1 MVGEWK
7 KLSRDCDREKLDLED
22 KTSAYSTLKSER
34 KLIAGE
40 GKNKERRD
48 AERERKEETRQGEG
62 ERKEEETRREERE
75 REEEVK
81 ERVSLI
87 ERVEMPGRNRTTP
100 LKADHC
106 QPENKRLTSHHPS
119 PIPTNSGRERSAL
132 KVSCVK
138 TTTTPKSPSP
148 HIMRTSDHSHSEN
161 KKFKKRTVQYV
172 RFPGGRV
179 EEVEQGL

>member
-22 KTSAYSTLKSER
+22 KTSAYSTLKCER

-48 AERERKEETRQGEG
+48 AERKRKEETRQGCKGEG

-81 ERVSLI
+81 ERDG
-87 ERVEMPGRNRTTP
+87 E
-100 LKADHC
+100 
-106 QPENKRLTSHHPS
+106 
-119 PIPTNSGRERSAL
+119 RERESREAGWESNHTFESRPL
-132 KVSCVK
+132 
-138 TTTTPKSPSP
+138 PA
-148 HIMRTSDHSHSEN
+148 RE
-161 KKFKKRTVQYV
+161 
-172 RFPGGRV
+172 
-179 EEVEQGL
+179 

>member
-62 ERKEEETRREERE
+62 ERGRKKRRGERRGREKKKSRRETERE
-75 REEEVK
+75 RERESREAGW
-81 ERVSLI
+81 ESNHTFESI
-87 ERVEMPGRNRTTP
+87 P
-100 LKADHC
+100 LPA
-106 QPENKRLTSHHPS
+106 
-119 PIPTNSGRERSAL
+119 RE
-132 KVSCVK
+132 
-138 TTTTPKSPSP
+138 
-148 HIMRTSDHSHSEN
+148 
-161 KKFKKRTVQYV
+161 
-172 RFPGGRV
+172 
-179 EEVEQGL
+179 

>member
-62 ERKEEETRREERE
+62 ERKEEETRREDRE

-81 ERVSLI
+81 ERDG
-87 ERVEMPGRNRTTP
+87 ERERETERPGGYRTTP

-106 QPENKRLTSHHPS
+106 QPENKRLASLIAS
-119 PIPTNSGRERSAL
+119 QREREVPLQNAKSAHRADL
-132 KVSCVK
+132 RS
-138 TTTTPKSPSP
+138 
-148 HIMRTSDHSHSEN
+148 
-161 KKFKKRTVQYV
+161 
-172 RFPGGRV
+172 
-179 EEVEQGL
+179 L

>member
-81 ERVSLI
+81 ERDG
-87 ERVEMPGRNRTTP
+87 E
-100 LKADHC
+100 
-106 QPENKRLTSHHPS
+106 
-119 PIPTNSGRERSAL
+119 RERESREAGWESNHTFESRPL
-132 KVSCVK
+132 
-138 TTTTPKSPSP
+138 PA
-148 HIMRTSDHSHSEN
+148 RE
-161 KKFKKRTVQYV
+161 
-172 RFPGGRV
+172 
-179 EEVEQGL
+179 

>member
-81 ERVSLI
+81 ERDG
-87 ERVEMPGRNRTTP
+87 EREKRNIGRGVTNRDYVP
-100 LKADHC
+100 FGKRRYLG
-106 QPENKRLTSHHPS
+106 NK
-119 PIPTNSGRERSAL
+119 
-132 KVSCVK
+132 
-138 TTTTPKSPSP
+138 
-148 HIMRTSDHSHSEN
+148 
-161 KKFKKRTVQYV
+161 
-172 RFPGGRV
+172 
-179 EEVEQGL
+179 